1 MNLKDRRIFRRILK
15 QNNCLTSF
23 KQQKGSWNK
32 NLKEVDSLVSGL
44 DFSATKEGFYFWS
57 KICNE
62 LPNNI
67 GWNILNEK

>member
-15 QNNCLTSF
+15 ENKCLTSY
-23 KQQKGSWNK
+23 KQQKGTWNN
-32 NLKEVDSLVSGL
+32 NLKEVDNLVSGL
-44 DFSATKEGFYFWS
+44 DFSATKEGFCFWS

-67 GWNILNEK
+67 GWNY